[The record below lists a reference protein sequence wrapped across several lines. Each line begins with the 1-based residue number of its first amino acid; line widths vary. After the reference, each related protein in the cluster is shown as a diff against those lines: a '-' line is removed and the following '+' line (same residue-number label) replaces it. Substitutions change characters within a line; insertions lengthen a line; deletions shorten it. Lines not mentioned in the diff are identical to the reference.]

1 MKNLLLTVNS
11 LYPERDRL
19 SDILLQ
25 LTPYI
30 ADFDQKILS
39 LDLSE
44 EGTPPAKIDGV
55 PVFFTKKRTEES
67 VGRKFGNRDYTLFQ
81 NAFQNAKNTG
91 ANRCGNIYIHQAVCT
106 VNRI

>member
-11 LYPERDRL
+11 LYPERDHL

-55 PVFFTKKRTEES
+55 PVFFTKKRTKVDKLFMRLLKKVLGENLATELTYYFKMRS
-67 VGRKFGNRDYTLFQ
+67 KMAVEWTKFKIVKSG
-81 NAFQNAKNTG
+81 
-91 ANRCGNIYIHQAVCT
+91 
-106 VNRI
+106 